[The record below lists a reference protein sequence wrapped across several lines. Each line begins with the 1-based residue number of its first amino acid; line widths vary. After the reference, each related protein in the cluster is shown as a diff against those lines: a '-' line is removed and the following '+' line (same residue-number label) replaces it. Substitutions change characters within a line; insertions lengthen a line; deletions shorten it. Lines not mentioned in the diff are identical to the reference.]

1 MCKILIIEDEII
13 IAESLRIFLQ
23 KNSYEVT
30 ISSNVGKAIE
40 NFENE
45 DFDGVICDIN
55 LQEKMNGI
63 ELIQKYHDLD
73 RHGPVIFL
81 TAYSNP
87 QVMENAEAVSP
98 YAYILKPFNN
108 QQLLTTLKLAI
119 KNKEAL
125 APSTNPAVTEQ
136 LSKREIEILQSLAT
150 GKTNRII
157 GRELN
162 ISKFTVDTHVKNI
175 KEKLQLNKKG
185 ELIRFVLD
193 NHLQAF

>member
-193 NHLQAF
+193 NHLQSF